1 MELLKQRIMN
11 EGRVEE
17 NCILKVDNFLN
28 YQIDVPLF
36 LEMGNEFKKRFSER
50 KIDKI
55 LTIESSGIGVAF
67 AVSLAFNNIPVVFAK
82 KKDGCFN
89 NVNAYTSKVFSYTK
103 GKECEIMVD
112 KKYIVPGE
120 TILIIDDFLA
130 NGNAAMGLADI
141 VSNGEAVLAGVGAV
155 IEKGFQNGRKMLQE
169 NGIQVE
175 SLVIVKEF
183 CNNKVVFDQ

>member
-1 MELLKQRIMN
+1 MELLKERIKC

-28 YQIDVPLF
+28 HQIDVSLF
-36 LEMGNEFKKRFSER
+36 LEMGKEFKKRFFDK

-67 AVSLAFNNIPVVFAK
+67 AVSLAFDNIPVVFAK

-89 NVNAYTSKVFSYTK
+89 NPNAFSSKVFSYTK
-103 GKECEIMVD
+103 GKEYEIMVD
-112 KKYIVPGE
+112 KRYIKPGE
-120 TILIIDDFLA
+120 NILIIDDFLA
-130 NGNAAMGLADI
+130 NGNAAMGLANI
-141 VSNGEAVLAGVGAV
+141 VKSGDALLVGVGAV

-169 NGIQVE
+169 NNIQVE

-183 CNNKVVFDQ
+183 CDNKVVFDQ